1 MTRRAALGSVA
12 VGLLGTV
19 LALAVALSGKAQTV
33 SRVPFVIATGPTGG
47 TYFPIGEAIA
57 GIISH
62 PPGVYRCERTGVCG
76 PSGLIASARTS
87 PGAMFNVLAVNARTV
102 DAALAQSDVV
112 AEGVSGHGAFR
123 KAGRQEHVRVIAALF
138 PEDVNIVAAKT
149 AHVRSVTDLRGK
161 RVGIG
166 PDTSGT
172 VVTARA
178 VLSAYRLPIGR
189 LRINNDP
196 SDIAA
201 EKVAKGK
208 LDAMFFVGGAPVP
221 LVRELLASGSAT
233 LIPIEGAK
241 RVHLLKIAKGLKAD
255 SIPAGLYPNTGK
267 IETVS
272 VQAMWIVHDSIPDS
286 TVYSL
291 AKALFN
297 PANHGAL
304 TGSHRSAQFIR
315 LDSATAVLPA
325 PLHPGAARF
334 YSQMGA
340 LPKKS
345 AAK

>member
-87 PGAMFNVLAVNARTV
+87 PGAVFNVLAVNARTV

-178 VLSAYRLPIGR
+178 VLSAYRLRTGT
-189 LRINNDP
+189 RIY
-196 SDIAA
+196 
-201 EKVAKGK
+201 VVT
-208 LDAMFFVGGAPVP
+208 DAD
-221 LVRELLASGSAT
+221 RSAT
-233 LIPIEGAK
+233 T
-241 RVHLLKIAKGLKAD
+241 VLL
-255 SIPAGLYPNTGK
+255 
-267 IETVS
+267 
-272 VQAMWIVHDSIPDS
+272 PDE
-286 TVYSL
+286 Y
-291 AKALFN
+291 
-297 PANHGAL
+297 
-304 TGSHRSAQFIR
+304 
-315 LDSATAVLPA
+315 
-325 PLHPGAARF
+325 
-334 YSQMGA
+334 
-340 LPKKS
+340 
-345 AAK
+345 